1 MGDELI
7 EVLTTLLLILLFPV
21 VILAFYGLIR
31 SMWELMK

>member
-21 VILAFYGLIR
+21 VILAVYGLIR